1 MADGTLKPA
10 LRTGRPRAA
19 EGAARDQVLG
29 LRLTLDERAAIDAQA
44 ARAGLTVS
52 DYARRVILGHRVKAA
67 VTDVDVA
74 ALVELNRLGV
84 NLNQIAKQ
92 LNARKAA
99 PAQIEPLLAT
109 IRAAVERLAGDDRTA
124 GDGRSAGDDRIA
136 VKTRDGEGG

>member
-1 MADGTLKPA
+1 MADGMIRPTAK
-10 LRTGRPRAA
+10 TGRPRAA

-29 LRLTLDERAAIDAQA
+29 LRLTPDERAAIEAQA

-67 VTDVDVA
+67 VTDVDAA

-99 PAQIEPLLAT
+99 PAQIEPLLVT
-109 IRAAVERLAGDDRTA
+109 IRAAVERLAGD
-124 GDGRSAGDDRIA
+124 GRSVGDARIA
-136 VKTRDGEGG
+136 GKTREEEGG